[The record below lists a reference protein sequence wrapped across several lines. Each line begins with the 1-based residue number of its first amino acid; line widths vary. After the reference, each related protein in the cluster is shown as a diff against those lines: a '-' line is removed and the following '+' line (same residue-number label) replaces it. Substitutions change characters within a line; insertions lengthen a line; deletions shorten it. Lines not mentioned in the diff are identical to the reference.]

1 MREQRSPARSKLKMD
16 AKLQQNVEDQ
26 LTRLLTQLQDCED
39 LKADL
44 DPEEVSGA
52 ANLFMAI
59 AVAFPGDYAMRNC
72 VHTALA
78 FAV

>member
-1 MREQRSPARSKLKMD
+1 MAD

-44 DPEEVSGA
+44 DPEEVSGFGPRRCRCRDDSDPVLCA
-52 ANLFMAI
+52 LS
-59 AVAFPGDYAMRNC
+59 
-72 VHTALA
+72 VHAPALA
-78 FAV
+78 VRTD